1 VPSPNPATGIPGDSD
16 VLTSISGT
24 GPDDLWAAGWDGSEA
39 TQAIR
44 LLSAH
49 WNGTGWTAATSPTP
63 VRSDQFAS
71 GITAISPGDVR
82 AVGTDETRGP
92 DSLSAH
98 WNGKAWSLARTP
110 ELSHADDAQNMLTGV
125 SAGDAWACGLA
136 GNVSGHNFRVPCVLH
151 RAGTKRVMTMVPS
164 LGTGGGRLNG
174 IRVLSAA
181 GGRAAGQTQESNGA
195 ILTLTGQYNGT
206 AWTTVPG
213 PGPGSIVGTLTDNSL
228 DAIATAAGSD
238 LIAAWCRG
246 DPRPG
251 GAPHPGHQHHPG
263 ITHRCPAPGA

>member
-71 GITAISPGDVR
+71 GITAISP
-82 AVGTDETRGP
+82 
-92 DSLSAH
+92 
-98 WNGKAWSLARTP
+98 
-110 ELSHADDAQNMLTGV
+110 
-125 SAGDAWACGLA
+125 GDAWACGLA

-238 LIAAWCRG
+238 LIAAWRRG